1 MAMPKECKMI
11 SANVAE
17 CMSKDFA
24 KITPAMMVAEAS
36 ASLIKKALIGGP
48 VVDEAGKLVGWI
60 SEQECL
66 QVTIQVVYHNTRVA
80 TVKDVMRTD
89 VVTVGLNQDLLALA
103 EQMLDAK
110 PKSYPVLDED
120 GKVVGVITRRHILNM
135 LDKKLSEMA

>member
-1 MAMPKECKMI
+1 MI
-11 SANVAE
+11 SASVAE

-24 KITPAMMVAEAS
+24 KIGPNMPVAEAT
-36 ASLIKKALIGGP
+36 ANLIKKALLGGP

-66 QVTIQVVYHNTRVA
+66 QVTIQVVYHNMRVA
-80 TVKDVMRTD
+80 MVKDVMRTD
-89 VVTVGLNQDLLALA
+89 VVTVGLNQDLLSLA

-120 GKVVGVITRRHILNM
+120 DKVVGVITRRHILNM
-135 LDKKLSEMA
+135 LDAKLSEMA